1 MAEMN
6 YGVKAS
12 RTEYAG
18 TVFNSR
24 LEAHWAAFFDVV
36 GWPWLYKPFDLAGWS
51 PAFMLQP
58 VHIGR
63 EKSGGFKPGFEQSSP
78 LLVEVRPIDRFC
90 LETAN
95 QMSNALFNSGNK
107 LEPLLLGLSPQ
118 FNTPQEDQGE
128 TSVGWLGEF
137 FEEHLTEHEAE
148 SLYPSDHPTGS
159 YSFDNAILRQA
170 REIPGC
176 TEIKAD
182 FCHAIQSY
190 RFRISGYYDGSQ
202 GGGLHREVCRR
213 YWGIASS
220 FVEGGSWEGPA
231 GVISGTPCRYPE
243 ERLDKIL

>member
-1 MAEMN
+1 MAEIG
-6 YGVKAS
+6 YEVKAV

-36 GWPWLYKPFDLAGWS
+36 GWPWLYQPFDLDGWS
-51 PAFMLQP
+51 PDFMLQP
-58 VHIGR
+58 VHMGR
-63 EKSGGFKPGFEQSSP
+63 EKSGVLKPDFEQSNP
-78 LLVEVRPIDRFC
+78 ILVEVRPIDRFC
-90 LETAN
+90 VETGHR
-95 QMSNALFNSGNK
+95 MSNALFKSENK

-118 FNTPQEDQGE
+118 FNTPQEDQDE
-128 TSVGWLGEF
+128 TSFGWLGEF

-159 YSFDNAILRQA
+159 YSFDKALLRPA
-170 REIPGC
+170 REIPGN

-182 FCHAIQSY
+182 FCHATQSY

-213 YWGIASS
+213 YWGMASS
-220 FVEGGSWEGPA
+220 LVEKGSWEGPA
-231 GVISGTPCRYPE
+231 NPYSPRRYPE
-243 ERLDKIL
+243 ESLDKIW